1 MVNAKLDFWQT
12 LETIARYP
20 KLFVPSLLCREFFVA
35 LGGAKGLLLV
45 QCDNGEANFNLIA
58 CCRYLVDDTR
68 RRTLEDFDVFK
79 KPIHII
85 FIIQLPKIAGGC
97 QHFVG
102 FQGGKWQSV
111 HIDELL
117 ESNEQLPQIEQLV
130 NRSVS
135 DLFQPAYLAR
145 GDEIEDMDVDLDD
158 SVPSGS
164 QELDV
169 ENTEDSD
176 EEKIH
181 QQNIKPTL
189 LLKNC
194 LQDAAARIYDE
205 SAEVNRATKRIE
217 ILLKWLPEDNS
228 QETGL

>member
-1 MVNAKLDFWQT
+1 MF
-12 LETIARYP
+12 
-20 KLFVPSLLCREFFVA
+20 SSEFFVE
-35 LGGAKGLLLV
+35 LGGSEGLLLV

-68 RRTLEDFDVFK
+68 RRTLEGFNVPV

-85 FIIQLPKIAGGC
+85 FIIQLPNIAGGC

-135 DLFQPAYLAR
+135 DLFQSTIPVKS
-145 GDEIEDMDVDLDD
+145 DDTDDMDLDQSRD
-158 SVPSGS
+158 ASLLSGGK
-164 QELDV
+164 ELRV
-169 ENTEDSD
+169 GNREVK
-176 EEKIH
+176 EEC
-181 QQNIKPTL
+181 NIWYRNHSSCINQFFPQKGCHYSLFHPRGIIRRLT
-189 LLKNC
+189 N
-194 LQDAAARIYDE
+194 
-205 SAEVNRATKRIE
+205 IE
-217 ILLKWLPEDNS
+217 K
-228 QETGL
+228 

>member
-1 MVNAKLDFWQT
+1 MLLVQLGINSRPTSDVWKFYQIELAGPGGSYNFGKNFQT
-12 LETIARYP
+12 SLVLLIPICTRHRMITYTN
-20 KLFVPSLLCREFFVA
+20 LFLPSLSCREFFVA
-35 LGGAKGLLLV
+35 LGGAEGLLLV

-58 CCRYLVDDTR
+58 CCRYLVDETR
-68 RRTLEDFDVFK
+68 RRTLEDIDDHV

-135 DLFQPAYLAR
+135 DLFQPADPAR
-145 GDEIEDMDVDLDD
+145 GDVIEDMDVDLDA
-158 SVPSGS
+158 SILSGS
-164 QELDV
+164 QELHV
-169 ENTEDSD
+169 ENREVKERKMSYLV
-176 EEKIH
+176 
-181 QQNIKPTL
+181 QNNGP
-189 LLKNC
+189 N
-194 LQDAAARIYDE
+194 
-205 SAEVNRATKRIE
+205 
-217 ILLKWLPEDNS
+217 
-228 QETGL
+228 GLI